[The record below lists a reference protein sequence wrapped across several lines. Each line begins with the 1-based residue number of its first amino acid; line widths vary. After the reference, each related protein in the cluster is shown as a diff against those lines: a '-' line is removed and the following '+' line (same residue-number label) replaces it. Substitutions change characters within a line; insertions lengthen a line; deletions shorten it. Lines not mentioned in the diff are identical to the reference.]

1 MARYFAFAVDK
12 PDLEPYEISRT
23 LRGQLHYFTEGTS
36 SRRWND
42 SENPDEFF
50 FPLERT
56 SELFEEGVFYVT
68 SPLDDQNQA
77 EIEITEE
84 QEDFLDW
91 LVSNQ
96 IEKVQVPEDI

>member
-1 MARYFAFAVDK
+1 MAKYLAFAVDK
-12 PDLEPYEISRT
+12 LDLEPYEVSRM
-23 LRGQLHYFTEGTS
+23 LRGQLHYFTEGAS
-36 SRRWND
+36 SRQWD
-42 SENPDEFF
+42 ESEDPNAFF
-50 FPLERT
+50 FPLELT

-91 LVSNQ
+91 LVSNK
-96 IEKVQVPEDI
+96 IEKVRVSEA